1 MATWFREVEA
11 RWLPRTNSLVS
22 RGLLAEFFLLLG
34 RGGLSDR
41 LAEKAWKFYLLPSR
55 EDSRLLRRI
64 KCEKLGSIVLGGIL
78 GCFSF
83 KKSSEFIGIYLNECK
98 ARVLE
103 SAIKRQ
109 VGELSRFQLELQK
122 FAHLV
127 PDGLDAQSLLFSL
140 PPFGVLIR
148 NISELQLEFDKAH
161 KVRESDNLMHW
172 LHLDVQLFLDPF
184 ATLSTRR
191 NKTIASSKATIL
203 NHLTAMCRG
212 IAKMRALAVTEID
225 LLDLV
230 NVINNHNVL
239 PTSGRR
245 RSQKRSKDK
254 VLIKRSDP
262 RAADLAER
270 SIFVRRKS

>member
-1 MATWFREVEA
+1 MVE
-11 RWLPRTNSLVS
+11 R
-22 RGLLAEFFLLLG
+22 
-34 RGGLSDR
+34 LSDR

-83 KKSSEFIGIYLNECK
+83 KKSSEFIGIYLNE
-98 ARVLE
+98 
-103 SAIKRQ
+103 
-109 VGELSRFQLELQK
+109 
-122 FAHLV
+122 
-127 PDGLDAQSLLFSL
+127 
-140 PPFGVLIR
+140 
-148 NISELQLEFDKAH
+148 
-161 KVRESDNLMHW
+161 
-172 LHLDVQLFLDPF
+172 
-184 ATLSTRR
+184 
-191 NKTIASSKATIL
+191 
-203 NHLTAMCRG
+203 RG

-262 RAADLAER
+262 RAADPVEG